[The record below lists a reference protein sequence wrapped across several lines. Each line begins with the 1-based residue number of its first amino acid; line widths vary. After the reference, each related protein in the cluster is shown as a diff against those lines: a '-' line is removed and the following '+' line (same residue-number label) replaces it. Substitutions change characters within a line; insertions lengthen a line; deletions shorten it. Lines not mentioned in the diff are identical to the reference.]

1 MFKSLLIN
9 KKENIYTAML
19 AEVTENELPEG
30 DVTVNIDY
38 SSINYKDA
46 LAITGR
52 GPIVRHFPMVPGIDF
67 AGTVSESSHP
77 DYQVGDK
84 VLLTGWGVGEK
95 HWGGLSEKARVKG
108 DWLTPLP
115 AGANSKHVMAIGTAG
130 FTAMLCVDALLKH
143 GVKPEDGTVLVTGA
157 SGGVGSIAA
166 MILAS
171 MGYHVTASTGR
182 PEEAEWLYKTVGVN
196 DIINRTEL
204 SSPGKPLQKERWA
217 AAIDTVG
224 SHTLCNACAGV
235 RYGSIVAAC
244 GMAQGMDLMSNV
256 APFILRGVTLKGVDS
271 VMFAKEKRAVIWQQA
286 LQYLP
291 ESKLDSL
298 TSVYPLSEAINVAE
312 KLLSGGVRGR
322 AIIQCN

>member
-9 KKENIYTAML
+9 KKEDVYTAML

-52 GPIVRHFPMVPGIDF
+52 GPIVRHFPMVPGIDL

>member
-1 MFKSLLIN
+1 MFKSVLIN
-9 KKENIYTAML
+9 KTDERYSAQL
-19 AEVTENELPEG
+19 AEITESELPQG
-30 DVTVNIDY
+30 DVEVNIDY

-67 AGTVSESSHP
+67 AGTVSASSHP
-77 DYQVGDK
+77 DYQAGDK

-95 HWGGLSEKARVKG
+95 HRGGLSEKARVKG

-130 FTAMLCVDALLKH
+130 FTAMLCVDALLNH
-143 GVKPEDGTVLVTGA
+143 GVKPEDGPILVTGA

-171 MGYHVTASTGR
+171 MGYRVSASTGR
-182 PEEAEWLYKTVGVN
+182 PEEAAWLYKTV
-196 DIINRTEL
+196 DEIINRSEL
-204 SSPGKPLQKERWA
+204 SSPGKLLQKERWA

-244 GMAQGMDLMSNV
+244 GMAQGMELMGNM
-256 APFILRGVTLKGVDS
+256 APFILRGVTLKGIDS
-271 VMFAKEKRAVIWQQA
+271 VMFAKEKRAAIWQKA
-286 LQYLP
+286 VQYLP
-291 ESKLDSL
+291 ESRLDNL
-298 TSVYPLSEAINVAE
+298 TTVYPLSDAINVAE
-312 KLLSGGVRGR
+312 QLLSGVIRGR
-322 AIIQCN
+322 AVIQCN

>member
-9 KKENIYTAML
+9 KIESRYTAQFSEI
-19 AEVTENELPEG
+19 AESDLPEG
-30 DVTVNIDY
+30 DVTVNIDF

-67 AGTVSESSHP
+67 AGTVSSSSHP
-77 DYQVGDK
+77 DYQAGDK

-95 HWGGLSEKARVKG
+95 HWGGLSGKARVKG
-108 DWLTPLP
+108 EWLTRLP
-115 AGANSKHVMAIGTAG
+115 AGASSKHVMAIGTAG
-130 FTAMLCVDALLKH
+130 FTAMLCVDALLNH

-166 MILAS
+166 MILS
-171 MGYHVTASTGR
+171 SIGYHVTASTGR
-182 PEEAEWLYKTVGVN
+182 SEEATWLYQTVGVN
-196 DIINRTEL
+196 DIINRAEL

-217 AAIDTVG
+217 AVIDTVG

-244 GMAQGMDLMSNV
+244 GMAQGMELMGNV
-256 APFILRGVTLKGVDS
+256 APFILRGITLKGIDS
-271 VMFAKEKRAVIWQQA
+271 VMFAKEKRASIWQQA
-286 LQYLP
+286 LQHLP
-291 ESKLDSL
+291 ETRLESL
-298 TSVYPLSEAINVAE
+298 TTVYPLSEAINVAE
-312 KLLSGGVRGR
+312 KLLSGGIRGR
-322 AIIQCN
+322 AVIQCS

>member
-9 KKENIYTAML
+9 KTDDRYSAQL
-19 AEVTENELPEG
+19 AEIADSELPQG
-30 DVTVNIDY
+30 DVEINIEY
-38 SSINYKDA
+38 SSLNYKDA

-52 GPIVRHFPMVPGIDF
+52 GPVVRHFPMVPGIDF
-67 AGTVSESSHP
+67 AGTVSASSHP
-77 DYQVGDK
+77 EYQAGDK
-84 VLLTGWGVGEK
+84 VLLTGWGIGEK

-130 FTAMLCVDALLKH
+130 FTAMLCVDALLNH
-143 GVKPEDGTVLVTGA
+143 GVKPEDGPVLVTGA

-171 MGYHVTASTGR
+171 MGYRVTASTGR
-182 PEEAEWLYKTVGVN
+182 PEEAAWLYKIVGVD
-196 DIINRTEL
+196 DIINRSEL
-204 SSPGKPLQKERWA
+204 SCPGKPLQKERWA

-244 GMAQGMDLMSNV
+244 GMAQGMELMGNV
-256 APFILRGVTLKGVDS
+256 APFILRGVTLKGIDS
-271 VMFAKEKRAVIWQQA
+271 VMYAKEKRAAIWQQA
-286 LQYLP
+286 LQHLP
-291 ESKLDSL
+291 ESRLESL
-298 TSVYPLSEAINVAE
+298 TTVYPLSEAINVAE

-322 AIIQCN
+322 AVILCS